1 MEFNGRRS
9 DELKVSLSEFPAR
22 PRAAEKGEWAE
33 ILGRSGAL
41 WAWMEFNGR
50 RSDELKVSLSEFPA
64 RPRAAEK
71 GEWAE
76 ILGRSGALWV
86 PSDGRSGEAWG
97 TMEIKCALLTR
108 PGANLTEIRR
118 WLSGAGRL
126 IFSDD
131 SAHAFQ
137 ARLDKALEVRPV
149 GATGLHRGAN
159 LTEIRRWLSGAGRL
173 IFSDDSA
180 HAFQARLDKAL
191 EVRPVGAT
199 GLHRITAA
207 FSCQPFRYLTAPGKI
222 SLNAGQTIQNPGSCF
237 SEPII
242 RVSCTGSRPPFPV
255 SPFGT

>member
-1 MEFNGRRS
+1 M
-9 DELKVSLSEFPAR
+9 AR
-22 PRAAEKGEWAE
+22 K
-33 ILGRSGAL
+33 SG
-41 WAWMEFNGR
+41 AWMEFNGR

-76 ILGRSGALWV
+76 ILGRSGALWA
-86 PSDGRSGEAWG
+86 PSDGGSGEAWG
-97 TMEIKCALLTR
+97 MMEIKCALLTR

-149 GATGLHRGAN
+149 GATGLHR
-159 LTEIRRWLSGAGRL
+159 
-173 IFSDDSA
+173 
-180 HAFQARLDKAL
+180 
-191 EVRPVGAT
+191 
-199 GLHRITAA
+199 ITAD

-222 SLNAGQTIQNPGSCF
+222 SLNAGQTLQNPGSCF

-242 RVSCTGSRPPFPV
+242 RVSGSGSGTLKINETVTEISDLTGGVVIDSEARLAYDPAAKLNLSGRISGEWPFFEVGGNKV
-255 SPFGT
+255 SFSGGITGLEIAPNWRWI